1 MGDNVSIKKWKNR
14 DALIT
19 AFDDYL
25 IELESVINQRSKY
38 TRRAEGKPMAA
49 IEEPDNPHTT
59 NRGEHMRQ
67 AASEAIK
74 IARGLGLNETVTYIG
89 MLLHDAGQP
98 FGAHDGEKTMN
109 IIGEIL
115 NTGFYHHNAKGVE
128 VIIHEGLIEKFI
140 DSVPEARDNPELRAK
155 LENDVWYF
163 LELVVGH
170 DGEATSK
177 DIEKF
182 AKEKR
187 RYSSIKEAVLSKVSK
202 ANRTDDYKCSVETLE
217 AQISKPADILSY
229 MKSDVLTGFSKGILR
244 NLSDD
249 YLEIIG
255 KLLAES
261 QEETKQLEEAIAQS
275 GSKEKRKMLQETIRG
290 QRILDAKKIMQEIKS
305 SQLREVSGSISDS
318 ELEIREELN
327 KYLKKLKENGID
339 ITDIKPEQRRIEE
352 QIRENIRSGYRAR
365 QLRRGENKN
374 TVYSQMDK
382 LDDYI
387 NKMQQVRKRV
397 VEELMTRVQDALRED
412 YIQATLSR
420 WREIDSDRSLSDEKR
435 FKLKKRSM
443 DFSDKVSK
451 IIYGRNGIKDLN
463 YREYVQY
470 SKKVYQTGCLPKAT
484 LKLIKKCSEA
494 IVNTGVIINKFY
506 DPEVSRHIKNGE
518 LINLMRQRDIDE
530 EKDKKYRRQIG
541 LIKKKANNAKGVK
554 KTQGRFTTPKAKQS
568 IQRKSLYRDIYRYIQ
583 TQEESFAR
591 TCEDVY
597 FAIPYTVRSMVGK
610 AVRQDYE
617 ENEYLPEEE
626 KKRVNEIRRDLAK
639 KFGKLGKG
647 NITKE
652 NLEEYIENQIAIER
666 SQIEHKV
673 AIQICRDYIA
683 GKTDI
688 GIKTLLIK
696 TGMLSKREIEK
707 ENIPNEKGNK
717 VVQKLSQDLRDENR

>member
-1 MGDNVSIKKWKNR
+1 MESKKWNNK
-14 DALIT
+14 DALVT

-128 VIIHEGLIEKFI
+128 VILHEDLLPKFI
-140 DSVPEARDNPELRAK
+140 DAIPEAKNNKELQNK
-155 LENDVWYF
+155 LKNDVWHF

-177 DIEKF
+177 DNERF
-182 AKEKR
+182 AKEQKK
-187 RYSSIKEAVLSKVSK
+187 YSSIKEAVLSKVSK

-261 QEETKQLEEAIAQS
+261 QEETLQLEEAIAQT
-275 GSKEKRKMLQETIRG
+275 GSKEKRQMLQKTVRA
-290 QRILDAKKIMQEIKS
+290 QRILDAKEIIQKIKR
-305 SQLREVSGSISDS
+305 SQLREVSESISDS
-318 ELEIREELN
+318 EKEIRAELSR
-327 KYLKKLKENGID
+327 YLNQLKENGID
-339 ITDIKPEQRRIEE
+339 VTDIKPEQKRIEE
-352 QIRENIRSGYRAR
+352 EIRQRIKTHYKERKLE
-365 QLRRGENKN
+365 QGENKN
-374 TVYSQMDK
+374 TISSQLDK
-382 LDDYI
+382 LDDYLT
-387 NKMQQVRKRV
+387 KVQQVRKRI
-397 VEELMTRVQDALRED
+397 VEELMTRVQDALRDD
-412 YIQATLSR
+412 YIQTTLSK
-420 WREIDSDRSLSDEKR
+420 WREIDSDEGLSDEER
-435 FKLKKRSM
+435 YKLKKQSM
-443 DFSDKVSK
+443 DFSDKVNK

-463 YREYVQY
+463 YREYVQF

-484 LKLIKKCSEA
+484 LRLIKKCSGA
-494 IVNTGVIINKFY
+494 IVKTGVIINKFY
-506 DPEVSRHIKNGE
+506 DPEVSKNIRNGE
-518 LINLMRQRDIDE
+518 LLNLMRQRDIDE
-530 EKDKKYRRQIG
+530 EKDKKYRKQIG

-554 KTQGRFTTPKAKQS
+554 NTQGRFTSKKGKKS

-610 AVRQDYE
+610 AVRKDYE

-639 KFGKLGKG
+639 KFGKAGKTD
-647 NITKE
+647 ITKE
-652 NLEEYIENQIAIER
+652 NLEEYIEAQIAKER
-666 SQIEHKV
+666 SQIEEKV
-673 AIQICRDYIA
+673 AMQICRDYIA
-683 GKTDI
+683 GKTDS

-696 TGMLSKREIEK
+696 TGMVSKREIEK
-707 ENIPNEKGNK
+707 ENVPNKKGNR
-717 VVQKLSQDLRDENR
+717 VVQKLSQELRDENR